1 MVKNLCF
8 IVRLAIY
15 KLFSCFPNIPRGL
28 SCRQTQRKCSLLL
41 SVSHLVSTPFF
52 GSRLRRQNFNRAPRQ
67 PASYAGY
74 SLMRTPRY
82 INRNMN
88 HEPLWVVTHTACQ
101 RPVKMSQCNFFFF
114 LKKPTC
120 ANIVEIAKGG
130 GRRFYCV
137 KNFLIPCIMPFQ
149 KVMAQSW
156 LLLTSYHNLS
166 CTKNEYQFQ
175 YR

>member
-28 SCRQTQRKCSLLL
+28 SRRQTQRKCSLLL

-67 PASYAGY
+67 SASYAGY
-74 SLMRTPRY
+74 SLMCTLRY
-82 INRNMN
+82 INRTMN

-114 LKKPTC
+114 FLKKPTC
-120 ANIVEIAKGG
+120 ANIVEIAKWEVAGA
-130 GRRFYCV
+130 FTVC
-137 KNFLIPCIMPFQ
+137 KI
-149 KVMAQSW
+149 S
-156 LLLTSYHNLS
+156 
-166 CTKNEYQFQ
+166 
-175 YR
+175 

>member
-74 SLMRTPRY
+74 SLMRTLRY
-82 INRNMN
+82 INRNRN

-149 KVMAQSW
+149 KVMA
-156 LLLTSYHNLS
+156 
-166 CTKNEYQFQ
+166 
-175 YR
+175 